1 MAKKPN
7 LPKELEKKKS
17 VVVYNNLGDNL
28 QEYKQAIA
36 RFVEDTDF
44 TMIRT
49 NTSNYIE
56 NTVVK
61 PIQYFVERVHRGYT
75 VTDTDI
81 DNVLGLVQEMVTS
94 FSEKTRFQP
103 TVFTFCKLMGVSSR
117 TFENWSFENNE
128 RGEAVR
134 RVQDYFKNILAQGM
148 LTGEYNPVAGSFIG
162 KSTLGMKEQD
172 ASQMN
177 INIIGSDMSLEDIM
191 ADYQKNNK

>member
-17 VVVYNNLGDNL
+17 IILYDNL
-28 QEYKQAIA
+28 DDNVDEYRQAIA
-36 RFVEDTDF
+36 HFVDDTDF
-44 TMIRT
+44 TMIRS

-56 NTVVK
+56 NTFIK
-61 PIQYFVERVHRGYT
+61 PLQFFVERRHRGYSA
-75 VTDTDI
+75 TDEDI
-81 DNVLGLVQEMVTS
+81 DKVLYLVQEMVTS

-103 TVFTFCKLMGVSSR
+103 TVFTFCKLMGISSR
-117 TFENWSFENNE
+117 TFDNWSCENNE

-148 LTGEYNPVAGSFIG
+148 MTGEYNPVAGSFIG

-172 ASQMN
+172 TSQMN
-177 INIIGSDMSLEDIM
+177 INIIGTDMSLEDIM